1 MGFVGRLGA
10 GGGFSGFGLGLRGGV
25 NIVYDMSIFQ
35 KRIFVFQTNQYC
47 PNDKMASSLKQTIV
61 DAALRVFHDPK
72 YAEIEFKTPEDA
84 REEFVKAL
92 IAELFPE
99 CPDMPNK
106 KQEIE
111 IPVLEEAMAKLSI
124 EEKPKEK
131 KKPGPK
137 PKPKPEGPVNIE
149 KLNPTQ
155 TKKLKAASE
164 SADKKEFLA
173 YLNGLTSEQ
182 FDNKKFEDHINDFL
196 APKPKTAQLEL
207 VEVEFG
213 GEEYL
218 VDPNTKKVYKNEG
231 EVDVY
236 VGDVGLAKFA
246 DMEI

>member
-1 MGFVGRLGA
+1 
-10 GGGFSGFGLGLRGGV
+10 
-25 NIVYDMSIFQ
+25 
-35 KRIFVFQTNQYC
+35 
-47 PNDKMASSLKQTIV
+47 MASSLKQTIV
-61 DAALRVFHDPK
+61 DATLRVFHDPK
-72 YAEIEFKTPEDA
+72 YAEIEFKTPEVA

-106 KQEIE
+106 KQEVE
-111 IPVLEEAMAKLSI
+111 IPMLEEAMAKLTI

-155 TKKLKAASE
+155 TKKLKAVSE
-164 SADKKEFLA
+164 TADKKLFLA

-196 APKPKTAQLEL
+196 TPKSTPETLDTELLEIEFEGETYYVDPKT
-207 VEVEFG
+207 
-213 GEEYL
+213 
-218 VDPNTKKVYKNEG
+218 NKVYKENGAVCEH
-231 EVDVY
+231 

-246 DMEI
+246 DMQI

>member
-1 MGFVGRLGA
+1 LGLVGRLGA
-10 GGGFSGFGLGLRGGV
+10 GGGLSGLGLRGGV

-35 KRIFVFQTNQYC
+35 KRIFVFQTKLNC
-47 PNDKMASSLKQTIV
+47 PQDKMTSSLKQTIV

-72 YAEIEFKTPEDA
+72 YAEIEFKTAQVA

-99 CPDMPNK
+99 SPDMPNK
-106 KQEIE
+106 KEEVE
-111 IPVLEEAMAKLSI
+111 IPMLEEAMANLSI
-124 EEKPKEK
+124 EDKPKEK

-164 SADKKEFLA
+164 GADKKAFLA
-173 YLNGLTSEQ
+173 YLNGLSQEE

-196 APKPKTAQLEL
+196 TPKPKTVETEL
-207 VEVEFG
+207 LEVEF
-213 GEEYL
+213 EDETYL
-218 VDPNTKKVYKNEG
+218 VDPNTKKVYKENGPVCEH
-231 EVDVY
+231 